1 MTFSASS
8 RPMSQPQ
15 PHPTSASGLLLPEN
29 HVIAVDDLSV
39 RFQTSERTVDAVKH
53 LSFHVARG
61 ETLAIVGESGSGKS
75 TLVATTGLLRAPTTG
90 SVAINGQAVNDG
102 SLSNKEI
109 ARLRHAEIGLVF
121 QSANLFPS
129 LTAMEQLELVAHLD
143 GSLNADARARAADLL
158 ERVGMSHRA
167 SQRPGRLSGGER
179 QRVALARALMNRPS
193 LVLADEPTAS
203 LDASRG
209 REIMALLAES
219 GRESGAATVIVTHA
233 PEQLAHC
240 DRVLRLEGGRLRDAL
255 IPADV

>member
-1 MTFSASS
+1 MNLELSNIGVTVADGEATLDIL
-8 RPMSQPQ
+8 
-15 PHPTSASGLLLPEN
+15 HEL
-29 HVIAVDDLSV
+29 DL
-39 RFQTSERTVDAVKH
+39 RVDA
-53 LSFHVARG
+53 G
-61 ETLAIVGESGSGKS
+61 EVVAIVGESGSGKS

-219 GRESGAATVIVTHA
+219 GRESGAATVRVTHA

>member
-1 MTFSASS
+1 MNLELSNIGVTVADGEATLDIL
-8 RPMSQPQ
+8 
-15 PHPTSASGLLLPEN
+15 HEL
-29 HVIAVDDLSV
+29 DL
-39 RFQTSERTVDAVKH
+39 RVDA
-53 LSFHVARG
+53 G
-61 ETLAIVGESGSGKS
+61 EVVAIVGESGSGKS

-240 DRVLRLEGGRLRDAL
+240 DRVLRLEGGRLRDAMV
-255 IPADV
+255 PADV